1 MLDVEVDHLQLV
13 AGDSLVDGEFLIRN
27 PVEVKAIINQ
37 QLQEG
42 VASINSYDR
51 VHSFLDLVLIE
62 CLFTRVE
69 DVNGASGVLDPRT
82 WKQKLSMHRFT
93 ARLNLKCKHTTKLLT
108 HW

>member
-37 QLQEG
+37 QLQE

-62 CLFTRVE
+62 SLFTRVE
-69 DVNGASGVLDPRT
+69 DDNGAS
-82 WKQKLSMHRFT
+82 
-93 ARLNLKCKHTTKLLT
+93 
-108 HW
+108 